1 MPQPV
6 KKVLLQKLMYLAMI
20 VKLGTTLLEMQNPI
34 ERCILDLKR
43 KTILYSIAVDMVYKH
58 TRSV

>member
-1 MPQPV
+1 V
-6 KKVLLQKLMYLAMI
+6 KKVLLQKLMYLAVI
-20 VKLGTTLLEMQNPI
+20 VKLSTTLLEMQNPI

-43 KTILYSIAVDMVYKH
+43 KTILYSTAVDMAYKH

>member
-1 MPQPV
+1 V
-6 KKVLLQKLMYLAMI
+6 KKVLLQKLMYLAVI
-20 VKLGTTLLEMQNPI
+20 VKLSTTLLEMQNPI

-43 KTILYSIAVDMVYKH
+43 KTILYSTAVDMVYKH